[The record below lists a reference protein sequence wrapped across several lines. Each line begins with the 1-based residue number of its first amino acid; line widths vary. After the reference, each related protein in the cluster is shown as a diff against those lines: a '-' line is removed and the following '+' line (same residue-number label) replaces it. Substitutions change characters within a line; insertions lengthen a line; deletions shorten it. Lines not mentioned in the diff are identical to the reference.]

1 LRNDPKISVTFW
13 LFLIVTAII
22 LFNFLGPNME
32 KAAPTKLGYSE
43 FMDLVKTDK
52 VKEITVLMQKD
63 ANLNEIQG
71 SKTDDSKFITQA
83 PSNDTAFYQILRD
96 HNVKMTAK
104 EAGGFGSILLGFLW
118 NWGPII
124 LILVIWIFIFNR
136 AQGGAGGAMNFAK
149 SKAKLQQP
157 GGGKVTFEDV
167 AGIDEAKEELAEIIE
182 FLKDP
187 KKFQRLGGKIPKG
200 VLLLGP
206 PGSGKTLLA
215 RAIAGEAGVPFYT
228 ISGSDFVEMFVG
240 VGAARVRDLFEQGKR
255 SAPCI
260 IFIDEIDAVGRY
272 RGAGLGGGHDERE
285 QTLNALLVEMDGFEA
300 NTGVI
305 IIAAT
310 NRPDI
315 LDPALIRPGRFDRQV
330 VVDRA
335 DLKGRE
341 GILKIHTRKLMLSK
355 NVDLSIIAK
364 RTSGF
369 TGADLANLANE
380 AALLAARRNKKE
392 IEMSELEESIDRVIA
407 GPQRKSRVISDREKK
422 IIAYHESGHA
432 LVAKFL
438 PETNPVHKI
447 SIIPRGY
454 HALGYTLQLPI
465 EDRFLATKTE
475 MTNNIK
481 VMLGGRVAEELVFKE
496 LSTGASNDIEH
507 ATEIAHKMVC
517 EFGMSSKL
525 GSITYGKN
533 NNEVFIGKD
542 LLKEKNYSEETAELI
557 DDEIKEIVSS
567 AYGSARAILVK
578 NRKFLDKLATTLL
591 EKEVIEG
598 EDLEKMFAE
607 FNGKGKKNQNG

>member
-1 LRNDPKISVTFW
+1 MRNDTKLSITFW
-13 LFLIVTAII
+13 IFLIITVIW
-22 LFNFLGPNME
+22 LFNSLVPSIE
-32 KAAPTKLGYSE
+32 KATPQKLGYSE
-43 FMDLVKTDK
+43 FIDQVKADK
-52 VKEITVLMQKD
+52 VKEINMMQKD
-63 ANLNEIQG
+63 TNITEVQG
-71 SKTDDSKFITQA
+71 SKIDDTKFTTLA
-83 PSNDTAFYQILRD
+83 PANDTAFYQILRD

-104 EAGGFGSILLGFLW
+104 VPGGFSNFLA
-118 NWGPII
+118 NFFFSWGPII
-124 LILVIWIFIFNR
+124 LILVIWIFIFSK
-136 AQGGAGGAMNFAK
+136 AQGGAGGAINFAK

-167 AGIDEAKEELAEIIE
+167 AGIDEAKEELSEIID

-187 KKFQRLGGKIPKG
+187 KKFQKLGGKIPKG

-215 RAIAGEAGVPFYT
+215 RAIAGEAGVPFFT

-341 GILKIHTRKLMLSK
+341 GILKIHTRKLTLAKS
-355 NVDLSIIAK
+355 VDLSIIAR

-392 IEMSELEESIDRVIA
+392 IEMSDLEESIDRVIA
-407 GPQRKSRVISDREKK
+407 GPQRKSRIISDKEKK

-438 PETNPVHKI
+438 PGTNPVHKI

-454 HALGYTLQLPI
+454 HALGYTLQLPT
-465 EDRFLATKTE
+465 EDRFLATKKE
-475 MTNNIK
+475 MLDNIK
-481 VMLGGRVAEELVFKE
+481 VMLGGRAAEVIVFKE
-496 LSTGASNDIEH
+496 ISTGASNDIEH

-517 EFGMSSKL
+517 EYGMSDKL
-525 GSITYGKN
+525 GAITYGKN
-533 NNEVFIGKD
+533 SAEVFIGKD
-542 LLKEKNYSEETAELI
+542 LLKEKNYSDETAELI
-557 DDEIKEIVSS
+557 DEEVKDIVSEAFDS
-567 AYGSARAILVK
+567 AKSILIK
-578 NRKFLDKLATTLL
+578 NKKLMDKLATTLL

-598 EDLEKMFAE
+598 EDIEKMLSE
-607 FNGKGKKNQNG
+607 INGKKQK